1 MAPEVA
7 LREPYSEKVD
17 VYSFGIMLWQ
27 MARDNLPFTG
37 LDKTAFM
44 QEVVRGNL
52 RPKLDRSWPDGFSN
66 LLTACWAR
74 DPQKRPSFSVIV
86 IELNT
91 LMSGLTESTEAATG
105 AAAIRGRIIKGIT
118 KDKINSSWF

>member
-7 LREPYSEKVD
+7 LREPYNEKVD

-37 LDKTAFM
+37 LGKTAFM
-44 QEVVRGNL
+44 QEVVRGNA
-52 RPKLDRSWPDGFSN
+52 RPKLDRSWPDAFNN
-66 LLTACWAR
+66 LLTGCWAR
-74 DPQKRPSFSVIV
+74 DPQKRPSFAMIL
-86 IELNT
+86 IELNS
-91 LMSGLTESTEAATG
+91 LMSGITTPEATG

-118 KDKINSSWF
+118 KDSVKSSWF